1 MNSMPTPPYISHRL
15 LSLTGLVV
23 ILAICLLV
31 SATPSAWALEI
42 KRMQL
47 SNGAVLLVSEQHQ
60 LPMVTAAI
68 AFDAG
73 SRRDPTGKEGLA
85 ALTAESMT
93 EGTKSLSAEKFNE
106 QMDFMGS
113 SVGIGASRDFSTAT
127 FTALT
132 KYRDVT
138 LHMLAQ
144 LLQEPGLRDADIM
157 RKQAEQVA
165 AIKAAEE
172 EPSYTANVAFTKTLF
187 GNGPYGHPASGTSE
201 AVSKLTP
208 GDVREFYQQHYK
220 LGGAI
225 IAVAGDVTA
234 EEIKGALEKE
244 LSGLQGSVAPQTAPA
259 APVVPAG
266 IHVQVIDR
274 NVAQANMFLGAGG
287 ISRSDPDYYKL
298 QVMNYILGGGGF
310 ASHLMKVVRSK
321 AGLAYSIGSVFQAGK
336 FPGAFVVVLET
347 KNASANEALKLI
359 LEQLRDIQQ
368 KPVSSTEL
376 ADAKRYLIGTFPL
389 KLDRQS
395 EIVSFMLET
404 EIYQLGLDYAD
415 RYPKIINAISAADV
429 QAVAQKYLHPDAL
442 DLVAVA
448 NQAEAKIAVASD
460 EPHKQASA
468 TSH

>member
-1 MNSMPTPPYISHRL
+1 MSSMLPPNHMSRRPFAFA
-15 LSLTGLVV
+15 GLVT
-23 ILAICLLV
+23 ILVAGLV
-31 SATPSAWALEI
+31 AATTSGAWALDI

-73 SRRDPTGKEGLA
+73 SRRDPVGKEGLA
-85 ALTAESMT
+85 ALTAESLG
-93 EGTKSLSAEKFNE
+93 EGTKSLSATEFNE
-106 QMDFMGS
+106 QIDFMGS

-144 LLQEPGLRDADIM
+144 LLQEPGLRDADIL
-157 RKQAEQVA
+157 RKQAEQIA
-165 AIKAAEE
+165 EIKAAEE
-172 EPSYTANVAFTKTLF
+172 EPSYTANVAFTKMLF
-187 GNGPYGHPASGTSE
+187 GDAPYGHPTSGSTA

-208 GDVREFYQQHYK
+208 SDVREFYQQHYK

-234 EEIKGALEKE
+234 EEIKAALEKE
-244 LSGLQGSVAPQTAPA
+244 LSGLQGTVGAQTAPA
-259 APVVPAG
+259 APVVPPG
-266 IHVQVIDR
+266 IHAQIIDR
-274 NVAQANMFLGAGG
+274 NVAQANMFLGSGG

-310 ASHLMKVVRSK
+310 SSHLMKVVRSK

-347 KNASANEALKLI
+347 KNASANQALKLI

-368 KPVSSTEL
+368 KPVSNTEL
-376 ADAKRYLIGTFPL
+376 ADAKRYLIGSFPL

-395 EIVSFMLET
+395 QIVSFMLET

-429 QAVAQKYLHPDAL
+429 QAVAQKYLHPNAL

-448 NQAEAKIAVASD
+448 NQAEAKIAVAKD
-460 EPHKQASA
+460 EPQKQASTA
-468 TSH
+468 SP

>member
-1 MNSMPTPPYISHRL
+1 MSAMLLPNHMSRRL
-15 LSLTGLVV
+15 LAFASLVTVLVAGL
-23 ILAICLLV
+23 L
-31 SATPSAWALEI
+31 SATTPSAWALDI

-47 SNGAVLLVSEQHQ
+47 SNGAVLLISEQHQ

-73 SRRDPTGKEGLA
+73 SRRDPAGKEGLA
-85 ALTAESMT
+85 ALTAESLG
-93 EGTKSLSAEKFNE
+93 EGTKSLTAAEFNE
-106 QMDFMGS
+106 QIDFMGS

-132 KYRDVT
+132 KYRAVT

-144 LLQEPGLRDADIM
+144 LLQEPGLRDADIL
-157 RKQAEQVA
+157 RKQAEQIA
-165 AIKAAEE
+165 AIKSAEE
-172 EPSYTANVAFTKTLF
+172 EPSYTANVAFTKMLF
-187 GNGPYGHPASGTSE
+187 GDAPYGHPTSGSSD

-208 GDVREFYQQHYK
+208 SDVREFYQQHYK

-225 IAVAGDVTA
+225 IAVAGDVSA
-234 EEIKGALEKE
+234 EEIKAALEKE
-244 LSGLQGSVAPQTAPA
+244 LSGLQGTVGPQTPPG
-259 APVVPAG
+259 APVVAPG
-266 IHVQVIDR
+266 IHAQIIDR
-274 NVAQANMFLGAGG
+274 NVAQANMFLGSGG
-287 ISRSDPDYYKL
+287 IARSDPDYYKL

-336 FPGAFVVVLET
+336 FPGAFIVVLET

-368 KPVSSTEL
+368 RPVSSTEL
-376 ADAKRYLIGTFPL
+376 AGAKRYLIGSFPL

-404 EIYQLGLDYAD
+404 EIYQLGLDYAE

-429 QAVAQKYLHPDAL
+429 QAAAQKYLHPDAL
-442 DLVAVA
+442 DLVAAA
-448 NQAEAKIAVASD
+448 NQAEAKIAVAKD
-460 EPHKQASA
+460 EPQKQASA
-468 TSH
+468 ASH